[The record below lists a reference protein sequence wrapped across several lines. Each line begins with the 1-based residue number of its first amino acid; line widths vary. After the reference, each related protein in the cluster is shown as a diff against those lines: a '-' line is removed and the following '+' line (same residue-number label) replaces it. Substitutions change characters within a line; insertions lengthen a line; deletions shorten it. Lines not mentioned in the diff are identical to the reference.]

1 MHEQEVTMTGRH
13 GGGEAPPRPP
23 DREQR
28 ELILREL
35 DRNIIV
41 EAAAGTGKT
50 TSMTGR
56 MLALLESGR
65 CQDIRRM
72 AAVTFT
78 RKAAAEL
85 RGRFQVE
92 LERRV
97 REAEGEEGKR
107 LKAALDRVEQCFIG
121 TIHSFCARLLRE
133 RPVEAGVS
141 LDFEE
146 LDEEADARLREEA
159 WHIFVTELAAGD
171 RGGLLERLARLGL
184 NVSDLGSSFADF
196 CLYPDVEEWPAPR
209 EAAEPDLGAA
219 RKELFRYVERLRGL
233 EPRLPREVGNDAL
246 IPRMRRLLRVVSHLD
261 DPGRP
266 DRLVEALEIFD
277 GNPKFVQK
285 TWMEQGGFDR
295 NEAKAER
302 AAWDG
307 FRDRVALPA
316 LRAWREYRYPT
327 VLEVLRKARGVY
339 DGLRRERG
347 LLNFQDLLMRA
358 AALLRDHP
366 EARRYFQ
373 SRFTHLLVDEFQDT
387 DPIQAEVIF
396 LLAAEDPEERDW
408 RACVPRPGS
417 LFLVGD
423 PKQSIYRFRR
433 ADIATYAQAKRILVE
448 RGGLAVNLQ
457 TNFRSTPSVIDWV
470 NEVFRPGEPSED
482 EKGRAMLRFPAA
494 ETLQSPT
501 YVPLLPFRREDAC
514 ELGGIFR
521 LPIPEECGNNK
532 TVRAYEPDLL
542 ARLIRDIL
550 DRGATVARADSK
562 PGEEEDPRVRPDDL
576 MIVTK
581 QKRNLGAVAQALQ
594 RYGIPHRVTGG
605 QALNEVEELRL
616 LYLCLRAV
624 TRPEDPVALVAAL
637 RSELFGVSDARLYA
651 FRREGGRFS
660 FRSEVPAGLDGA
672 DRELFADAF
681 SRLRR
686 YARWLHLLPPASA
699 CERIAGDL
707 GLFALAA
714 SRPGGNAQAG
724 SLAKSLEL
732 LRAAQREGW
741 SVAHAVEY
749 IGRLASCEEA
759 HDGAEALPDTRPA
772 VRIMNLHK
780 VKGLEAPVVF
790 LADPCGES
798 DHPAT
803 VHIDR
808 RGERIRGYLAICQ
821 KTSEHSQKLL
831 AHPPGWEELAEREK
845 AFGRA
850 EELRLRYVAATRCG
864 SAAVIS
870 QRKNR
875 NADNPWSY
883 FDTFI
888 PAARDIADP
897 GPKEAPV
904 RPATSVSPEERAA
917 GAAEISTRLDASL
930 SPTYRVL
937 AAKEYA
943 LSRPGGAGTPP
954 PASAAAA
961 GPAGAGEGG
970 DPPDPEGDERDVP
983 PGRRKSGDP
992 GGSADAGSG
1001 SPESSA
1007 SPGDD
1012 LEIPSDAEGGTEW
1025 GEVIHLLLRAAMAE
1039 PGADLERL
1047 ASASLEEK
1055 ELDPALAPQAAA
1067 LARSVMASDVWRRA
1081 LDSEKR
1087 LMEVPFQIPWEEE
1100 GLPAV
1105 LRGVIDLAFR
1115 EADGWVLVDYK
1126 TDRLRRDEVWR
1137 AGEKYAPQLS
1147 LYARAWEAACGEPVS
1162 EALIYFASTGTLAR
1176 VEVAP
1181 AP

>member
-1 MHEQEVTMTGRH
+1 MTMTGRH

-56 MLALLESGR
+56 MLVLLESGR
-65 CQDIRRM
+65 CRDIRCM

-146 LDEEADARLREEA
+146 LDEEADVRLREEA
-159 WHIFVTELAAGD
+159 WHIFVAELAAGD

-196 CLYPDVEEWPAPR
+196 CLYPDVEEWPTPR
-209 EAAEPDLGAA
+209 KSSEPDLGEA
-219 RKELFRYVERLRGL
+219 REKLFRYVERLRAL
-233 EPRLPREVGNDAL
+233 EPRLPREVGKDTL

-261 DPGRP
+261 DPERS
-266 DRLVEALEIFD
+266 DRLVEALELFD
-277 GNPKFVQK
+277 YKPNQVQRVW
-285 TWMEQGGFDR
+285 TATGHFTRE
-295 NEAKAER
+295 EAIAEKNR
-302 AAWDG
+302 WIDL
-307 FRDRVALPA
+307 RDQVALPA

-327 VLEVLRKARGVY
+327 VLEVFRKARRVY
-339 DGLRRERG
+339 DHLRRERG
-347 LLNFQDLLMRA
+347 FLNFQDLLMKA

-396 LLAAEDPEERDW
+396 FLAAEDPEERDW

-482 EKGRAMLRFPAA
+482 EKGRAMLRFPAV
-494 ETLQSPT
+494 ETLQSPL
-501 YVPLLPFRREDAC
+501 YVPLLPFRREVAC

-521 LPIPEECGNNK
+521 LPIPEECEKNE

-542 ARLIRDIL
+542 ARVIRDFL
-550 DRGATVARADSK
+550 DRGATVARAGSE
-562 PGEEEDPRVRPDDL
+562 PQEEDDPRVRPDDL
-576 MIVTK
+576 MIVTR
-581 QKRNLGAVAQALQ
+581 QKRNLGAMAQALQ
-594 RYGIPHRVTGG
+594 RYDIPHRVTGG

-616 LYLCLRAV
+616 LYLCLRAA

-637 RSELFGVSDARLYA
+637 RSELFGVSDARLYD
-651 FRREGGRFS
+651 FRRAGGRFS

-672 DRELFADAF
+672 DGELFTDAF

-749 IGRLASCEEA
+749 IGRLASREEA
-759 HDGAEALPDTRPA
+759 HDGAEALPDSRPA

-798 DHPAT
+798 DHPTT

-808 RGERIRGYLAICQ
+808 CGERIRGYLAIHQ
-821 KTSEHSQKLL
+821 KTSEYSQKLL

-870 QRKNR
+870 QRKNK
-875 NADNPWSY
+875 NAGNPWCY

-904 RPATSVSPEERAA
+904 KPAAAVSPEERAA
-917 GAAEISTRLDASL
+917 GVAETSTRLGASL

-943 LSRPGGAGTPP
+943 LSRPGGAGMPP

-961 GPAGAGEGG
+961 AGPARAGEGG
-970 DPPDPEGDERDVP
+970 DPPEPEGDEGDVP

-992 GGSADAGSG
+992 GGSTDAGSG
-1001 SPESSA
+1001 SPESST
-1007 SPGDD
+1007 SPGDN
-1012 LEIPSDAEGGTEW
+1012 LEILSDAEGGTQW

-1047 ASASLEEK
+1047 ASASLEER

-1087 LMEVPFQIPWEEE
+1087 LMEVPFQIPWEDG

-1126 TDRLRRDEVWR
+1126 TDRLRRDEVRR

-1162 EALIYFASTGTLAR
+1162 EALIYFTSTGTLAR
-1176 VEVAP
+1176 VGVAP